1 MMNIN
6 LLIQLSESDKRV
18 LIAMLL
24 AIIIVV
30 VLFGYLVKL
39 IKYVLNKKNDYVSTS
54 MYDLLNANVI
64 LDAKHFRKVSWEKN
78 RRKFYFEARLP
89 IFFILLSLFIIFLYM
104 CVVGFDLSF
113 IAKYNQDITLI
124 LDFSE
129 SGILLLDFI
138 PALAKWPTVSKV
150 PVYHFDKVDAWLTYI
165 FDIGILYGTI
175 NFIFCSVVLLS
186 RNIYTINAAHDYFKK
201 DIKDLKQAKLNA
213 STINNKEPSEEMKKY
228 IKDET

>member
-39 IKYVLNKKNDYVSTS
+39 IKYILNKKNDYVSTS

-78 RRKFYFEARLP
+78 RRKFYFEAR
-89 IFFILLSLFIIFLYM
+89 Y
-104 CVVGFDLSF
+104 
-113 IAKYNQDITLI
+113 
-124 LDFSE
+124 FSKMF
-129 SGILLLDFI
+129 SI
-138 PALAKWPTVSKV
+138 
-150 PVYHFDKVDAWLTYI
+150 
-165 FDIGILYGTI
+165 
-175 NFIFCSVVLLS
+175 
-186 RNIYTINAAHDYFKK
+186 
-201 DIKDLKQAKLNA
+201 
-213 STINNKEPSEEMKKY
+213 
-228 IKDET
+228 